1 VTVQAAPDSAPDS
14 VPESSPGSASG
25 FARETGPASA
35 PDAPAPAPAS
45 VHPHLLFWVP
55 ALLRLCLV
63 FVAAGVCWW
72 LAGPVAGLC
81 VALAITVALLVV
93 QLAYLHQLGEWLIHP
108 HSSRLPDGWGAW
120 TDVFARLY
128 RLRRDDERN
137 QDELAEWLARFRQA
151 MHLLPEG
158 VAIMDDVLLLEWCN
172 PAAERHLGL
181 TLAKDKG
188 RRVTNL
194 IRHPEF
200 IDYIILGRYQQPLT
214 LAFRGRKLVVQIIP
228 FENRRQILVTH
239 DATETE
245 RIEAMR
251 RDFIANASHELRT
264 PLTVIVGFLEIA
276 LADPGLDEKTRTAHL
291 TLMTEQAQRM
301 QCLIG
306 DMLTLSRLESDE
318 YPLKRERVDMKALV
332 EQVALDA
339 RALSNGR
346 HEIEFSAEGPD
357 LMGSTEEL
365 RSAFGNLATNA
376 VRYTPE
382 GGRIL
387 LSWTRGGSE
396 DRQDLRFTVA
406 DTGIGIDEQ
415 HISRLTERF
424 YRVDKS
430 RSRET
435 QGTGLGL
442 AIVKHVLL
450 RHGGRLAITSE
461 PGKGSVFTAVL
472 PNTSLPG

>member
-1 VTVQAAPDSAPDS
+1 LNPK
-14 VPESSPGSASG
+14 
-25 FARETGPASA
+25 
-35 PDAPAPAPAS
+35 
-45 VHPHLLFWVP
+45 LLFWVP
-55 ALLRLCLV
+55 AVLRLAML
-63 FVAAGVCWW
+63 
-72 LAGPVAGLC
+72 LAGAGIVWWMAGAVAGLTF
-81 VALAITVALLVV
+81 ALAVVLVLLFM
-93 QLAYLHQLGEWLIHP
+93 QLSYLHQLGEWLDHP

-120 TDVFARLY
+120 TEVFARLY

-137 QDELAEWLARFRQA
+137 QNELTEWLARFRQA
-151 MHLLPEG
+151 MQLLPEG

-172 PAAERHLGL
+172 PATERHLGL
-181 TLAKDKG
+181 TLERDKG

-194 IRHPEF
+194 VRHPEF
-200 IDYIILGRYQQPLT
+200 IDYIILGRYEQPLT
-214 LAFRGRKLVVQIIP
+214 LSIRGRKLVVQVIP

-276 LADPGLDEKTRTAHL
+276 LADPGLDERTRTAHL
-291 TLMTEQAQRM
+291 NLMTEQAGRM
-301 QCLIG
+301 QRLIE

-318 YPLKRERVDMKALV
+318 YPLKRERVDVAALV
-332 EQVALDA
+332 DGIANEA
-339 RALSNGR
+339 RALSGGR
-346 HEIEFSAEGPD
+346 HTVEITVDGPD
-357 LMGSTEEL
+357 VMGSPDEL
-365 RSAFGNLATNA
+365 RSAFANLATNA
-376 VRYTPE
+376 VRYTPA
-382 GGRIL
+382 GGTIRL
-387 LSWTRGGSE
+387 AWKRGPN
-396 DRQDLRFTVA
+396 DLRFEVC

-442 AIVKHVLL
+442 AIVKHVVL
-450 RHGGRLAITSE
+450 RHGGKLSIRST
-461 PGKGSVFTAVL
+461 PGKGSVFMVSL

>member
-1 VTVQAAPDSAPDS
+1 M
-14 VPESSPGSASG
+14 
-25 FARETGPASA
+25 
-35 PDAPAPAPAS
+35 
-45 VHPHLLFWVP
+45 HPRLLFWVP
-55 ALLRLCLV
+55 ALLRLSLV
-63 FVAAGVCWW
+63 FAAAGVAWW
-72 LAGPVAGLC
+72 LFGLVAGLSL
-81 VALAITVALLVV
+81 ALAITVALLVV
-93 QLAYLHQLGEWLIHP
+93 QLSYLHQLGEWLHHP
-108 HSSRLPDGWGAW
+108 HSSRLPDGWGSW

-137 QDELAEWLARFRQA
+137 QEELAEWLARFRQA

-158 VAIMDDVLLLEWCN
+158 VAIMDDVLFLEWCN
-172 PAAERHLGL
+172 PTAERHLGL
-181 TLAKDKG
+181 TLDKDKG

-200 IDYIILGRYQQPLT
+200 IDYIILGRYEQPLT
-214 LAFRGRKLVVQIIP
+214 LAIRNRKLVVQIIP

-276 LADPGLDEKTRTAHL
+276 MMDPGMDERTRVAHL
-291 TLMTEQAQRM
+291 KLMTEQGERM
-301 QCLIG
+301 QRLIE

-318 YPLKRERVDMKALV
+318 YPLKRERVDMHALV
-332 EQVALDA
+332 EQVTLDA

-346 HEIEFSAEGPD
+346 HDIEFSFEGPD
-357 LMGSTEEL
+357 VMGSWDEL

-387 LSWTRGGSE
+387 LSWTRGPN
-396 DRQDLRFTVA
+396 DLRFAVA

-450 RHGGRLAITSE
+450 RHGGKLAIRSE
-461 PGKGSVFTAVL
+461 AGKGSVFTASL